1 MTIPFAQI
9 VYAKVL
15 LERKEYLKLLAY
27 CPFARGCAEAGHT
40 VLPQIY
46 FYVFEACASTALGD
60 STAAE
65 EALKKAFALSRD
77 DEIVMPFA
85 QCFSGIEP
93 LLEAFPQDE
102 MLRHIRQAG
111 ADFEKA
117 VTQIGSDKAKL
128 SPREAEVAE
137 LIRQGFTNKQIAARL
152 YISLSTV
159 KMTVSNIFEK
169 TGIKSRAQ
177 LSDIFQN
184 K

>member
-1 MTIPFAQI
+1 MALDDRVT
-9 VYAKVL
+9 AKAA
-15 LERKEYLKLLAY
+15 LE
-27 CPFARGCAEAGHT
+27 
-40 VLPQIY
+40 
-46 FYVFEACASTALGD
+46 
-60 STAAE
+60 
-65 EALKKAFALSRD
+65 KAFALSRD
-77 DEIVMPFA
+77 DKIVMPFA
-85 QCFSGIEP
+85 QCFSAIEP
-93 LLEAFPQDE
+93 LLAAFPEDE
-102 MLRHIRQAG
+102 MLRNIRRMG

-117 VTQIGSDKAKL
+117 VTQIGLDKAKL

>member
-1 MTIPFAQI
+1 
-9 VYAKVL
+9 
-15 LERKEYLKLLAY
+15 
-27 CPFARGCAEAGHT
+27 
-40 VLPQIY
+40 
-46 FYVFEACASTALGD
+46 
-60 STAAE
+60 
-65 EALKKAFALSRD
+65 
-77 DEIVMPFA
+77 
-85 QCFSGIEP
+85 
-93 LLEAFPQDE
+93 
-102 MLRHIRQAG
+102 MLRNIRQMG

-117 VTQIGSDKAKL
+117 MTQIGSGKAKL

-177 LSDIFQN
+177 LSDVFQN

>member
-1 MTIPFAQI
+1 M
-9 VYAKVL
+9 
-15 LERKEYLKLLAY
+15 
-27 CPFARGCAEAGHT
+27 
-40 VLPQIY
+40 
-46 FYVFEACASTALGD
+46 ALGN

-93 LLEAFPQDE
+93 LLEAFLQDE

-111 ADFEKA
+111 TDFEKA